1 VEQLTGAMYIDKRDE
16 VDQYDKAMQNLL
28 ADSLSP
34 KASLERI
41 RSLLRDA

>member
-1 VEQLTGAMYIDKRDE
+1 
-16 VDQYDKAMQNLL
+16 MQNLL

-34 KASLERI
+34 KASLDRI